1 MALIE
6 VSGLTKSYGTRQVL
20 RGVELSVQAGQ
31 IVGILGANGSG
42 KTTAIECIGGLRQ
55 RDGGQVRVAGLDP
68 AANPPALRELLG
80 MQLQQC
86 RLPDKIKVREALELY
101 AAFYP
106 HPRPS
111 GELLDHFGLAAQ
123 AEQRFSALSGGQQQ
137 RLSVALA
144 LIGRPRIA
152 FLDELTTGLDPAA
165 RRDIWVYLEALR
177 DDGVTLVL
185 VTHFME
191 EAQRL
196 CDQLFVIGDGR
207 VIASGSPAA
216 LTGAVGGQ
224 ETSFAALP
232 QLPLAALRAL
242 PDVHEVVV
250 ARDRVVVRGGPASPQ
265 QVIGALTDVGY
276 PLTDLRVTSP
286 SLDDAFLALT
296 RPEEEK

>member
-6 VSGLTKSYGTRQVL
+6 VSGLTKSYGARQVL

-106 HPRPS
+106 NPRPV
-111 GELLDHFGLAAQ
+111 GELLDHFGLTAQ
-123 AEQRFSALSGGQQQ
+123 AEQRFSSLSGGQQQ

-144 LIGRPRIA
+144 LIGSPRIA

-177 DDGVTLVL
+177 ADGVTLVL

-232 QLPLAALRAL
+232 QLPLAALQAL
-242 PDVHEVVV
+242 PDVHEVAV
-250 ARDRVVVRGGPASPQ
+250 ARDRVVVHGGPASPQ